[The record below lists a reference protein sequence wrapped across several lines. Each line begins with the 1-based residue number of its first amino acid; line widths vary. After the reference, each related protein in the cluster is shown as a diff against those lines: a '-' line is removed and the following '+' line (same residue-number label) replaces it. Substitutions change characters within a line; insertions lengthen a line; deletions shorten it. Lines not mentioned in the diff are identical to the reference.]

1 MKTINKILADLII
14 INIKISATCIML
26 YIAAMRILT
35 IFPYV
40 SFSQEMSFSLL
51 VFFTMLSIFLNQK
64 EKIKKLLEQIS

>member
-26 YIAAMRILT
+26 YIAAMGILT

-40 SFSQEMSFSLL
+40 SFLMVMSFSLL